1 MSAHTHSRDFYREF
15 GESTGT
21 PGTLEHGRSTL
32 IGSEVCGVPVLS
44 SEVCA
49 TGTRL
54 EHAQPQQPNSAAL
67 FVSTALSC
75 WKTDR
80 PDAFN
85 RDVQIN
91 DTAYR
96 RLDPEYYAWLRSKMH
111 MAKLAALAGQLAQ
124 EPFDG
129 LRDSFNRIHEWAMVH
144 FGETMLGE
152 AVRTLDARDYGPPV
166 VEPWDRHETPP
177 AAGKAVAHPEAL
189 AMVDAIQEQAIGLG
203 WKQERLYAAG
213 RPLSPLRGLA
223 SYLNPGDR
231 IGAVTR
237 EAIEIILPSGVRQ
250 HCYNPDVE
258 QPWVRRVAGGP
269 A

>member
-1 MSAHTHSRDFYREF
+1 MSAHTHSRDCHREF
-15 GESTGT
+15 GENTGT
-21 PGTLEHGRSTL
+21 PGTLEHGPVSLTTS
-32 IGSEVCGVPVLS
+32 GAYGVPVS
-44 SEVCA
+44 FSPGCS
-49 TGTRL
+49 TGTPL
-54 EHAQPQQPNSAAL
+54 EHAQPPPPNSPAL

-75 WKTDR
+75 WETDR

-96 RLDPEYYAWLRSKMH
+96 RLDPEYYAWLRSRMN

-203 WKQERLYAAG
+203 WKQERLYATG

-223 SYLNPGDR
+223 SYLNPDDR

-250 HCYNPDVE
+250 HFYNPAVE
-258 QPWVRRVAGGP
+258 QTWTLRHSSKGL
-269 A
+269 